1 MASSKEYLEYILE
14 QLSELEDIYEFVSV
28 MTTES
33 KIILSG
39 FYEQDA
45 EAILQ
50 KANELGLKEN
60 QRLLNHDWCCLLL
73 IQDDVTERR

>member
-1 MASSKEYLEYILE
+1 
-14 QLSELEDIYEFVSV
+14 

-60 QRLLNHDWCCLLL
+60 QRFVESRLVLP
-73 IQDDVTERR
+73 TT